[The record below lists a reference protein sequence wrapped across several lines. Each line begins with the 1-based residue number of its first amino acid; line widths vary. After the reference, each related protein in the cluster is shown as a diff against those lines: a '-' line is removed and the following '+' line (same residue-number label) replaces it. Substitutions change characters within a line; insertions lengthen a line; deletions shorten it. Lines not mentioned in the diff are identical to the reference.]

1 MVGLEFLHM
10 RWMDCIGGYRGRQH
24 WIEPELDNI
33 GIALTEYQHVEG
45 VSRANFSFDLFFL
58 FASIFEALLSV
69 QAYS

>member
-45 VSRANFSFDLFFL
+45 VSRANFSFD
-58 FASIFEALLSV
+58 SIFLVCEHFRSLVVSAGI
-69 QAYS
+69 